1 MKLPKKTKRYCPYC
15 KKQTEQKITLLS
27 TGQNRPATK
36 RGSKQRAR
44 KRGEARGKG
53 NLGRWSKPATSKFK
67 RKTKSTTKK
76 VFMYTCSV
84 CKKSK
89 QAKKGIRAGRA
100 QLEAKEEN
108 KGQKKVKG
116 EKQK

>member
-1 MKLPKKTKRYCPYC
+1 MKLPKSTKRYCPYC
-15 KKQTEQKITLLS
+15 KKHTEQKISLLS
-27 TGQNRPATK
+27 TGSKRPATK

-44 KRGEARGKG
+44 KRGAARGMG

-76 VFMYTCSV
+76 VFMYTCQI

-89 QAKKGIRAGRA
+89 QSKKGIRASRA
-100 QLEAKEEN
+100 QLEAKEE
-108 KGQKKVKG
+108 KEKRKAEEVKR
-116 EKQK
+116 